1 MSAVERRQ
9 PLTRLSQSIV
19 SNSIDAMR
27 QAQSRKEIHM
37 LKRRTFTSLFAF
49 GLSLGFFAG
58 AA

>member
-1 MSAVERRQ
+1 
-9 PLTRLSQSIV
+9 
-19 SNSIDAMR
+19 MR